1 MEESKYHDFR
11 DLEVWK
17 RCRDIRKQIWALLRD
32 FPEEEKYR
40 LSDQM
45 IRASRSSTACTCPVK
60 QLEVKMHYTYLL
72 QSMKDKDFYSG
83 YTENLKLRFEKHN
96 EGIVESTKDRGPFYL
111 IYYEACLD

>member
-60 QLEVKMHYTYLL
+60 
-72 QSMKDKDFYSG
+72 
-83 YTENLKLRFEKHN
+83 
-96 EGIVESTKDRGPFYL
+96 
-111 IYYEACLD
+111 